1 MSYVSTTQIVHKCS
15 GCGKKMPF
23 VNTGKFRVNANGSK
37 VDVWLI
43 YQCAK
48 CRHSLNLTIYERI
61 RPGRIPEE
69 DFQKFQENDEE
80 LAVRYGND
88 KEFLKKNKVE
98 IKEHKKGEAV

>member
-1 MSYVSTTQIVHKCS
+1 MSYVSTIQIVHKCS

-69 DFQKFQENDEE
+69 DFQKFQENDEDQKSGTYLLPHFVSLILV
-80 LAVRYGND
+80 LA
-88 KEFLKKNKVE
+88 
-98 IKEHKKGEAV
+98 I